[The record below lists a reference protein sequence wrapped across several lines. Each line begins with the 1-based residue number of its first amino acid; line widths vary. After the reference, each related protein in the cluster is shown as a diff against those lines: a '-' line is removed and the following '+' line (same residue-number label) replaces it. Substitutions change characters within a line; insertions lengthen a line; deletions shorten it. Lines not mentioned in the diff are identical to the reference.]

1 MMIDIEKFNATPLVR
16 EPFQHLVVE
25 EFITPETLAEVVKD
39 YPDVPGGGSHYGST
53 LNIKGRFKALMDEMQ
68 GSAFQKAMEEKF
80 DFDLSDRPITYTVR
94 GYCRAKDG
102 SIHTD
107 SKTKIFTVLLYLN
120 DLNWKNDGG
129 RLRLLNSGDNL
140 EDYFAEVEPKGG
152 TLLVFKRADNSWH
165 GHHPFEGPRRAIQ
178 INWLTDE
185 AALRREEGRR
195 GIITRVKGM
204 LRGSSAA

>member
-1 MMIDIEKFNATPLVR
+1 MMIDIEKFNATPLIR

-68 GSAFQKAMEEKF
+68 GPAFQKAMEEKF

>member
-53 LNIKGRFKALMDEMQ
+53 LNIQGRFKALMDEMQ
-68 GSAFQKAMEEKF
+68 GPAFQKAMEEKF

>member
-1 MMIDIEKFNATPLVR
+1 
-16 EPFQHLVVE
+16 
-25 EFITPETLAEVVKD
+25 
-39 YPDVPGGGSHYGST
+39 
-53 LNIKGRFKALMDEMQ
+53 
-68 GSAFQKAMEEKF
+68 MEEKF
-80 DFDLSDRPITYTVR
+80 DYDLSNRPITYTVQ

-120 DLNWKNDGG
+120 DLAWSNEGG
-129 RLRLLNSGDNL
+129 RLRLLNSGDSL

-165 GHHPFEGPRRAIQ
+165 GHHPYEGPRRAVQ

-185 AALRREEGRR
+185 AALKREEGRR
-195 GIITRVKGM
+195 GVITRVKNM
-204 LRGSSAA
+204 LRGQSAA

>member
-68 GSAFQKAMEEKF
+68 GPAFQKAMEEKF

>member
-53 LNIKGRFKALMDEMQ
+53 LNIKGRFKALMDEIQ
-68 GSAFQKAMEEKF
+68 GPAFQKAMEEKF

>member
-1 MMIDIEKFNATPLVR
+1 
-16 EPFQHLVVE
+16 
-25 EFITPETLAEVVKD
+25 VVKD

-68 GSAFQKAMEEKF
+68 GPAFQKAMEEKF